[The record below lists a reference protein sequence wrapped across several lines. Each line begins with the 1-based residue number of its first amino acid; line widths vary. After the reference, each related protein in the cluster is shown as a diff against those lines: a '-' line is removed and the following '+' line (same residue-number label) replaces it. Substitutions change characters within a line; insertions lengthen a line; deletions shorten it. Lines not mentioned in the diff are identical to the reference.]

1 MATVTS
7 MHEEVHAAADKQEQ
21 ERPGS
26 QKVNPVLENKKDAA
40 DGEKH
45 ADRKS
50 GRCFQKRLAPIF
62 VCLWL
67 GG

>member
-1 MATVTS
+1 MAAVPS
-7 MHEEVHAAADKQEQ
+7 MHEEVHAAADQQEQ

-26 QKVNPVLENKKDAA
+26 QKMNPVLENKKNAA
-40 DGEKH
+40 NGEKH
-45 ADRKS
+45 TDCES
-50 GRCFQKRLAPIF
+50 GRCFQKRLPPVF

>member
-1 MATVTS
+1 
-7 MHEEVHAAADKQEQ
+7 MHEEVHAAADQQEQ

-26 QKVNPVLENKKDAA
+26 QKVNSLLENQKDGRN
-40 DGEKH
+40 GEKH
-45 ADRKS
+45 AERES
-50 GRCFQKRLAPIF
+50 GRCFQKRLPPIF

>member
-1 MATVTS
+1 
-7 MHEEVHAAADKQEQ
+7 MHEEVHAAADQQEQ

-26 QKVNPVLENKKDAA
+26 QEMNPVLENKKDAA

-50 GRCFQKRLAPIF
+50 RRCFQKRLAPIF